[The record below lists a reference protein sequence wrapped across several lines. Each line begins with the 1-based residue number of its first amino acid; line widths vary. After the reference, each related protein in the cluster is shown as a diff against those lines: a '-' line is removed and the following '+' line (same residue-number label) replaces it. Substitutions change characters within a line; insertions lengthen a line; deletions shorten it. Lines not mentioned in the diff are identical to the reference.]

1 MMKVK
6 KYEQTY
12 NRIMNEL
19 LDIWV
24 DNDKELQ
31 KLDSCLEGIR
41 NKQVGALVILL
52 IKKGI
57 LK

>member
-1 MMKVK
+1 MISINGGNIMKVK

-12 NRIMNEL
+12 NGIMNEL

-31 KLDSCLEGIR
+31 KLYYGYYEG
-41 NKQVGALVILL
+41 
-52 IKKGI
+52 GI
-57 LK
+57 MLCQET